1 MKNWFKTPTAQEMAK
16 RELEEAKRELLVAE
30 TAVEQWM
37 AKRTAIQT
45 KIARLSR
52 MEGVK

>member
-1 MKNWFKTPTAQEMAK
+1 MKHWFKPPTALALAK

-30 TAVEQWM
+30 TAVEQWT
-37 AKRTAIQT
+37 AKRSALQT